1 METEKLILDGSK
13 VLWHK
18 ERIEQWRNGERF
30 APITIDCALTTRC
43 SYRCIYCY
51 GKMQCINQSENM
63 DEQTILHFLEDAAEI
78 GVKAISF
85 VSDGES
91 TCNPHL
97 KKAIVYGKSLGLD
110 MALGTNGFLLKDE
123 ELEDILPCLTYL
135 RFNISA
141 GERDR
146 YAYIHGC
153 KQECYDKVVETM
165 KQAVKIRNEKKLPV
179 TIGMQMVLMP
189 EFADQILPLTN
200 LGREIGVDYLVI
212 KHCSDDEDGTLGV
225 DYEKYNDIICN
236 INNKNAIDLGCGLG
250 QDSIWLFERGFNV
263 ISCDFSE
270 KATNKFKAMY
280 PNANIMN
287 FDIVDGLPFESNS
300 VGLINANLSIH
311 YFDMNKTMEIFD
323 SIYKTLERGGLFIG
337 RVNSDK
343 NEYVNDDYI
352 KVEENFYYNPVKE
365 QHKRLFNQEQFD
377 KLTKNWNEIIL
388 NENETTR
395 KGRKKYT
402 WEFILQ
408 KY

>member
-225 DYEKYNDIICN
+225 DYEKYNDIIPVLKEAESRSTDKYQVSAKWSK
-236 INNKNAIDLGCGLG
+236 ILSHGKKNYCKCFGA
-250 QDSIWLFERGFNV
+250 
-263 ISCDFSE
+263 
-270 KATNKFKAMY
+270 
-280 PNANIMN
+280 P
-287 FDIVDGLPFESNS
+287 
-300 VGLINANLSIH
+300 
-311 YFDMNKTMEIFD
+311 
-323 SIYKTLERGGLFIG
+323 
-337 RVNSDK
+337 
-343 NEYVNDDYI
+343 
-352 KVEENFYYNPVKE
+352 
-365 QHKRLFNQEQFD
+365 
-377 KLTKNWNEIIL
+377 
-388 NENETTR
+388 
-395 KGRKKYT
+395 
-402 WEFILQ
+402 FILQ
-408 KY
+408 MSGTGLVAPCGMFFNEKYKKYHIGNIKEQRFKDLFYSDRYWEVMRMITDESFDPNRDCGTLCLQHKTNEALWDIYTNQKIPEVSENIPNHINFI